1 MASSTAVAPSNGAS
15 VAVPAAPAA
24 SNGSDSIQEQIRQLD
39 DARKLVLA
47 NVGHYPMIVQGILPI
62 INPSSLPQLRRWGA
76 DFLAEALSAPA
87 MPSREK
93 ESLSLLVL
101 GSIKGML
108 ENANEDPF
116 VLRSIIQAA
125 SSIYPLVM
133 RWV

>member
-1 MASSTAVAPSNGAS
+1 
-15 VAVPAAPAA
+15 
-24 SNGSDSIQEQIRQLD
+24 
-39 DARKLVLA
+39 
-47 NVGHYPMIVQGILPI
+47 MIVQGILPI

-76 DFLAEALSAPA
+76 DFLAEAFSAPA

-101 GSIKGML
+101 ESLKGML